1 VSEEQLRLL
10 GTAGGNDEAFTEW
23 SRLEEGALGDCLV
36 QPSPPAE
43 TLGAGYPAPNP

>member
-1 VSEEQLRLL
+1 MSEEQLRLL

-23 SRLEEGALGDCLV
+23 SRLEEALEDCLV